1 MESGEKPKALQSS
14 PVGVPLFLTCWGL
27 RGLLWRR
34 GRQPALCSWKIMIRW
49 QVGPESGCRSGQA
62 SKAPLPPI
70 GSVGKSWSGGKQDQV
85 IAPRGQN
92 SWGEKGK
99 REFFTVDNAQGGWS
113 VGK

>member
-1 MESGEKPKALQSS
+1 MEERKAACSLQLEDHDPMAGGTRIRLQEWAGKQS
-14 PVGVPLFLTCWGL
+14 PP
-27 RGLLWRR
+27 
-34 GRQPALCSWKIMIRW
+34 P
-49 QVGPESGCRSGQA
+49 P
-62 SKAPLPPI
+62 PPI

-99 REFFTVDNAQGGWS
+99 REFFMVDNAQGGWS